1 MKRCPFC
8 AEEIQDA
15 AIKCRHCGSMLNGA
29 PQPSAGHAPTPE
41 SAVTL
46 YEGAPSWKAWFSRYA
61 GVALLASLALGAP
74 LALHLAAAWAWSL
87 AAIPLA
93 VLGLA
98 AIALLAH
105 TELRRRL
112 TRYRITTRTIDVETG
127 LLSRTID
134 TLQLWRVR
142 DVQFE
147 QRLAERMLGLATIRV
162 FTSSADKP
170 EVVLRGLG
178 DARKVFDDVKAAVD
192 ASRRSGNV
200 MGIVE

>member
-29 PQPSAGHAPTPE
+29 ASPQAPQEPPAIVY
-41 SAVTL
+41 S
-46 YEGAPSWKAWFSRYA
+46 GAPSWKAYLARYA
-61 GVALLASLALGAP
+61 GAAALASLALGAP
-74 LALHLAAAWAWSL
+74 IALRVAADWPWSY

-93 VLGLA
+93 VLAVAALA
-98 AIALLAH
+98 LGAH
-105 TELRRRL
+105 TELRRRA
-112 TRYRITTRTIDVETG
+112 TAYRITNRTIDVETG
-127 LLSRTID
+127 LFSRTID

-147 QRLAERMLGLATIRV
+147 QSVGERLIGTATIRV
-162 FTSSADKP
+162 FTTSAEKP
-170 EVVLRGLG
+170 EVVLRGLT

-192 ASRRSGNV
+192 ASRRAGNV
-200 MGIVE
+200 VGLVE